1 MELVAYIRL
10 FKKWLWLI
18 FLGAFLCGGAA
29 FIYTSSQT
37 LIYEA
42 KATVSVGGFI
52 QSPDPT
58 YSEIQTGTELAQTY
72 AVIAKTSTVLEAAI
86 EAKEFPISV
95 EQLRASLTT
104 SVIPDTSLLVLAV
117 RHSDPALAADM
128 ANEIAKQLIIN
139 SPSNLTP
146 EQQRQVDYANSEIER
161 LNQQLAEAR
170 SRKETINNQLQS
182 TTDQVEKQ
190 RLEQEYNTVVEQIN
204 QASANIAQYS
214 NIIADLQR
222 RTNSLS
228 IVELA
233 RDTTVAAG
241 GDYVIKT
248 LLGAIVGAALAM
260 GVALLIE
267 YLDDTVQTVEQ
278 AVETLKITPLAAV
291 PRFGKRRD
299 IYPHRLITRLD
310 TGSPVLEEYRTLRTN
325 LLFSPNG
332 NLTKAT
338 YIVTSPGPSEGKSV
352 TTANLAVTLA
362 MAGWRVLLVDAD
374 LRRPKLHEVFELDN
388 QVGLSTLLAAE
399 SGESVANSNGNSHHP
414 RSLRG
419 CLQETKIPGL
429 RIITS
434 GFAPLNPTE
443 VLGST
448 TMQRLFQEF
457 RSSTNID
464 IILFDTPPS
473 LVVADSAVLAAAIKA
488 PVVLVFEAGHT
499 RLGAAIQ
506 TKERLEAL
514 DIPIKG
520 FVLNAVNPKAQQYGY
535 GYSYY
540 YYQNEPHVQT
550 TTDHEVEY
558 RK

>member
-10 FKKWLWLI
+10 FRKWLWLI

-58 YSEIQTGTELAQTY
+58 YSDIQTGTELAQTY
-72 AVIAKTSTVLEAAI
+72 TVIAQTTTVLKAAI
-86 EAKEFPISV
+86 DAKDFPISV
-95 EQLRASLTT
+95 EDLRASLTT

-117 RHSDPALAADM
+117 RHSDPTLAIEM
-128 ANEIAKQLIIN
+128 ANEVAKQLIIN

-146 EQQRQVDYANSEIER
+146 EQQNQIDLANSEIER
-161 LNQQLAEAR
+161 MNQQLAEAR
-170 SRKETINNQLQS
+170 TRKETISAQLQS
-182 TTDQVEKQ
+182 TTDQVERE
-190 RLEQEYNTVVEQIN
+190 RLEQEFNTVVEQIN
-204 QASANIAQYS
+204 ETSATIAQYTA
-214 NIIADLQR
+214 IIADLQQ

-228 IVELA
+228 IVETA
-233 RDTTVAAG
+233 SSTSVASG

-248 LLGAIVGAALAM
+248 VLGAIVGGALAM

-267 YLDDTVQTVEQ
+267 YLDDTVQTVGQ
-278 AVETLKITPLAAV
+278 GVDVLKLMPLAAV

-299 IYPHRLITRLD
+299 TYPRRLIIDMD

-338 YIVTSPGPSEGKSV
+338 YIITSPGPSEGKSV

-374 LRRPKLHEVFELDN
+374 LRRPKLHEIFELDN
-388 QVGLSTLLAAE
+388 QVGLSTLLAVEA
-399 SGESVANSNGNSHHP
+399 GEAVPNSNGNSRLP

-429 RIITS
+429 RVITS

-448 TMQRLFQEF
+448 TMQHLYQEF

-473 LVVADSAVLAAAIKA
+473 LVVADSSVLASAVKA

-499 RLGAAIQ
+499 RLGAAAQ

-514 DIPIKG
+514 DIEIKG
-520 FVLNAVNPKAQQYGY
+520 FVLNAVNPRGQQYGY

-540 YYQNEPHVQT
+540 YYRDEPHAQAAP
-550 TTDHEVEY
+550 ERGVEY